1 MVKIFITGATGYI
14 GGDTLYH
21 LYNKYPN
28 YEYTAIVR
36 TEEKGKQVTSKFPK
50 VRTVKGDNDSIDLL
64 KEESAKADI
73 VIHTADASDNV
84 NAAKAIASGL
94 TSGHTSSNPGYW
106 LHTGGTGILTY
117 FDTRDGKLGENSDKV
132 FNDLEGVE
140 ELVNLPSEAFHRNV
154 DEIVI
159 ETGKKQGEKV
169 KTAVVCPPTIYGDGR
184 GPSLT
189 RGRQVYE
196 LAKLT
201 IQRGKAPIIG
211 GGKAR
216 WNNIHVHDLSRAYV
230 LLVEAAVAGRTD
242 EGLWGDKG
250 YYFTENGEH
259 FWSSLSQRIAES
271 AKNQGYIQFA
281 KTEALDKATA
291 NKVAGFESISWG
303 LNSRGE
309 ARRLKKLLGWKPQER
324 SIEDEVDTIV
334 KNEWE
339 RLQES

>member
-14 GGDTLYH
+14 GGDTLYQ
-21 LYNKYPN
+21 LYNKYPE

-36 TEEKGKQVTSKFPK
+36 TEEKGRQVTSRFPN
-50 VRTVKGDNDSIDLL
+50 VRTVIGDNDSSDLL

-84 NAAKAIASGL
+84 NAAEAIASGL

-117 FDTRDGKLGENSDKV
+117 FDTRDGKLGEISDKV

-159 ETGKKQGEKV
+159 GTGTDQREKV
-169 KTAVVCPPTIYGDGR
+169 KTAVPIGNGR

-201 IQRGKAPIIG
+201 LQRGKAPIIG

-216 WNNIHVHDLSRAYV
+216 WNNIHVHDLSRAYL
-230 LLVEAAVAGRTD
+230 LLVEAAVAGKTD
-242 EGLWGDKG
+242 DGLWGDKG

-271 AKNQGYIQFA
+271 AKRQGYIQIA
-281 KTEALDKATA
+281 ETEALDKATA

-309 ARRLKKLLGWKPQER
+309 ARRLKKLLRWKPQEC
-324 SIEDEVDTIV
+324 SIEEEVDTIV

-339 RLQES
+339 RLQKS